1 MLIQIDKLRR
11 RPRRIEIDEQASGFT
26 FLRELIDQGTVDF
39 KDTIRGTLT
48 ATWAGKII
56 EVAGNL
62 ETTVTSSCGRCLKPI
77 ISHLEIQAMFCYS
90 ELVNDEASVVEDL
103 EIQEQELGLITYSG
117 TEIDLR
123 PDIEQEIIMA
133 LPQQLLCGDDCKG
146 LCPVCGIDL
155 NQGQCSCEPPVFHA
169 GLAALKN
176 FRVE

>member
-1 MLIQIDKLRR
+1 MLIQIDKLKR

-26 FLRELIDQGTVDF
+26 FLCELIDQGAVAF
-39 KDTIRGTLT
+39 NDTIHGNLT

-56 EVAGNL
+56 EVSGNL
-62 ETTVTSSCGRCLKPI
+62 ETTVTSSCARCLKPV
-77 ISHLEIQAMFCYS
+77 ISHLEIQALLCYS
-90 ELVNDEASVVEDL
+90 DLVNDEASTTEDL
-103 EIQEQELGLITYSG
+103 EIKGEELGLITYSG

-123 PDIEQEIIMA
+123 PDVEQEIIMA

-146 LCPVCGIDL
+146 LCPVCGVDL
-155 NQGQCSCEPPVFHA
+155 NQGQCKCEPPVFHA